1 MTRPRTRNDARPR
14 LHFVVALFLAAS
26 VFAVYAQVYDFDF
39 LNYDDTLYITENGR
53 TQQGL
58 SLDNVR
64 WAFTTGHASNWHP
77 LTWLSYMLDVSLF
90 GVAPGAHHV
99 VNVLF
104 HTANTVLLFYV
115 LRAMTGGA
123 LWRSAFVAALFALHP
138 LHVESVAWIAERKDG
153 LSTLFGLL
161 ALGGYWAYVKRPSF
175 GRYLLIAVP
184 FVLSLMAKPMLVTLP
199 AVLLLLDYWP
209 LGRLKAAGEDWRGM
223 VKKTVRLAAE
233 KAPLFALALASSV
246 VTVLAQRA
254 GRSMTGLEALP
265 LTVRLGNAAVS
276 YVRYVLMTF
285 WPRGLAVFYPHPGR
299 DLPVWQVV
307 LAAVVLAAVT
317 LLVLAGARKR
327 PYLLTGWLWYLG
339 TLLPVIGIIQ
349 VGAQA
354 MADRYTYVPLI
365 GLFIMVTWGA
375 ADFAA
380 WLRPPRAVLAAGAG
394 AAVAALGVCAFVQ
407 AGYWRNNETLF
418 EHALKATSGN
428 LLAHKNLGVEFSSQG
443 RYSEAIDHFTKAIE
457 IAPNDTELYYNVAT
471 ALSAQGRIDGAI
483 RMYLVALE
491 ADPENADT
499 LFNLGNVYL
508 RQGRMEEAV
517 QCYVRALEHRPD
529 DADVLHNLG
538 AALAAQGKTDEA
550 VAAFREALRVQPGHR
565 YAVQSL
571 ERALAKGPREAAHR
585 SDGAQP

>member
-1 MTRPRTRNDARPR
+1 MTPLLSRNDAHPR
-14 LHFVVALFLAAS
+14 LHFVVALFLAGS
-26 VFAVYAQVYDFDF
+26 VLAIYGQVYGFDF
-39 LNYDDTLYITENGR
+39 LNYDDTLYITENDR

-58 SLDNVR
+58 DLDNVK

-77 LTWLSYMLDVSLF
+77 LTWLSYMLEVSLF
-90 GVAPGAHHV
+90 GVAPGLHHL

-104 HTANTVLLFYV
+104 HAVNTVLLFYL

-138 LHVESVAWIAERKDG
+138 LHVESVAWIAERKDV
-153 LSTLFGLL
+153 LSTLFGFL
-161 ALGGYWAYVKRPSF
+161 AMGGYCAYVRHPSVV
-175 GRYLLIAVP
+175 RYVLVVVP

-209 LGRLKAAGEDWRGM
+209 LGRLKATGEEKGGM
-223 VKKTVRLAAE
+223 ARKTVRLAIE
-233 KAPLFALALASSV
+233 KAPLFALALASSAA
-246 VTVLAQRA
+246 TVLAQRA

-299 DLPVWQVV
+299 GLPAWQAALAVAGLTAFSLVV
-307 LAAVVLAAVT
+307 LAR
-317 LLVLAGARKR
+317 GRKR
-327 PYLLTGWLWYLG
+327 PYLLTGWLWYLV
-339 TLLPVIGIIQ
+339 TLLPVIGIVQ

-365 GLFIMVTWGA
+365 GLFIIVTWCV

-380 WLRPPRAVLAAGAG
+380 WLPAPRTGLAIASGAALAAL
-394 AAVAALGVCAFVQ
+394 ALCSFVQ
-407 AGYWRNNETLF
+407 VGYWRNNVTLF
-418 EHALKATSGN
+418 EHALEVTSGN
-428 LLAHKNLGVEFSSQG
+428 LLAHKNLGVELSSQG
-443 RYSEAIDHFTKAIE
+443 RYPEAIGHFTKAIE
-457 IAPNDTELYYNVAT
+457 INPNDAELYYNIAT
-471 ALSAQGRIDGAI
+471 ALGAQGRLEEAI
-483 RMYLVALE
+483 RMYSLALE
-491 ADPENADT
+491 ADPENADA
-499 LFNLGNVYL
+499 LFNLGNAYS
-508 RQGRMEEAV
+508 RQGRIEEAV
-517 QCYVRALEHRPD
+517 QCYVRALEHRPE

-538 AALAAQGKTDEA
+538 AALGAQGKTDEA

-565 YAVQSL
+565 YAAQSL
-571 ERALAKGPREAAHR
+571 ERALAKGAGKAAHR